1 VKENLGDKNKTHK
14 FSIVKG
20 WVKYP
25 AKDPMGFRKMDWT
38 PLINLVKSFT

>member
-1 VKENLGDKNKTHK
+1 MK

-25 AKDPMGFRKMDWT
+25 AKDPMGFQRMDWT
-38 PLINLVKSFT
+38 PLISMVKAASP